1 MGTSADTASRPRSGG
16 TFNMNRVTAFLV
28 SALSAFWIPA
38 WAAAPPAPAATPATP
53 SAHAQAPFDLTGYWV
68 SVVTQNWRFR
78 MVVPGRGEYADV
90 PLNLPAKQFAD
101 AWNPAADEAAGKQC
115 EAYGAGAIM
124 RVPTRLHISW
134 SDDQSL
140 KVETDAGMQTRLLQ
154 FVPDLG
160 EEKTTAA
167 APSWQGHSVARW
179 IMHHQ
184 ALTAPPATGGSGG
197 LEVLTDN
204 MLPGLLRKNGVPYG
218 AMSKLTEYWE
228 LNTET
233 TDQWL
238 TVTTVLEDPEYLRYP
253 YIVNS
258 IFKKEPDG
266 SKWDPS
272 PCTLRE

>member
-1 MGTSADTASRPRSGG
+1 
-16 TFNMNRVTAFLV
+16 MNRVTAFLV
-28 SALSAFWIPA
+28 SALSAFSIPA
-38 WAAAPPAPAATPATP
+38 WAAAPPPPTATAATP
-53 SAHAQAPFDLTGYWV
+53 SAQVQAPVDLTGYWV

-90 PLNLPAKQFAD
+90 PLNPQAKQFAD
-101 AWNPAADEAAGKQC
+101 VWNPAADEAAGKQC

-134 SDDQSL
+134 PDDQSL

-154 FVPDLG
+154 FVPHSGDG
-160 EEKTTAA
+160 KTTAA
-167 APSWQGHSVARW
+167 APSWQGHSAARW
-179 IMHHQ
+179 IMHHE
-184 ALTAPPATGGSGG
+184 ALAAPPATDGSGA
-197 LEVLTDN
+197 LEVVTDH